1 MAWRITHCGKW
12 AGTKNGGIFVPM
24 GQWLKAALV
33 IFGLCAGWMVIG
45 YLAFDADDDD
55 VVQTIVAHKKSHK

>member
-1 MAWRITHCGKW
+1 
-12 AGTKNGGIFVPM
+12 M

-33 IFGLCAGWMVIG
+33 IFGVCAGWMVIG

-55 VVQTIVAHKKSHK
+55 VVQITVAHKKPHH